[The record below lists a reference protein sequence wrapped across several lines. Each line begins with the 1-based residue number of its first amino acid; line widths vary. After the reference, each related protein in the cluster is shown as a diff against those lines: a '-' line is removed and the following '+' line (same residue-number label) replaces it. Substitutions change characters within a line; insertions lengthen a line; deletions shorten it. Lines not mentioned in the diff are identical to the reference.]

1 MFLSKRFILWIVLLF
16 GFVGFAQ
23 LSRFHYIP
31 PLTAVEGNSTP
42 NQQFMMISTPSS
54 SMVTFTVQP
63 VGQPASSATV
73 SQVSNSSPFVLSLGV
88 SYTTQLFIPLA
99 NTGTVTTDEGY
110 YVEADEPI
118 YVSIRYVAGDT
129 SPPIDNSPQAGA
141 FVSKGIAA
149 LGKEFRTAGFTNST
163 SVTIADQNYV
173 TFTSVMAIED
183 DTEVTIDNLD
193 PALQLEPSTTAIGVS
208 SFTFT
213 LNRFESYTIAA
224 RVAQGSLVRPPENRN
239 GLIGVRVKS
248 DKDIVVN
255 VGSANGSMGRGTGR
269 DQGVDQIIGTDKIGS
284 EYIFI
289 EGDPSG
295 NGVDADNVL
304 IVAHEDNT
312 NIFLNGSSV
321 ASTTL
326 MAGEFFE
333 IENDVFSSVEN
344 LYVRTSKDVYA
355 YRNVVNGN
363 SANQSLF
370 FVPPLDCAGDHFVN
384 NIPSISLIGTLPV
397 TSGQMTIIAGVS
409 DTITFSDQ
417 DNTNANVTDTSFA
430 GGVIRNGPNAVTG
443 QASYVTYR
451 LDNLDGN
458 VTVSSTGKIYLSY
471 YTRDGAATSGSF
483 YSGFQN
489 PPVIEVDSYRYAS
502 EYGDCSDRV
511 VLGISN
517 RTEFDS
523 FQWYGFNYDSASWE
537 VPTTIAITNSA
548 TLRTN
553 NQYRRYRVDGTISCN
568 TKTYTSMEY
577 YVPVCPADLDQDG
590 VIDNVDL
597 DLENDGIDNIVE
609 SLGDASINLTTIIS
623 PIVIFSDAS
632 TNTSLTGT
640 FTTVNGTLTGDSS
653 GTFNSTLP
661 AGDHSLTYT
670 HNYVSSLVNLD
681 FMNFY
686 LEESNSISSTRSADE
701 YFTLATTKYD
711 TTEYGKT
718 ITVIDNG
725 GELLIDTDHD
735 GVYESGLT
743 SFTSEEIRFKW
754 SGTVSSSQFYFKSHE
769 ITEIEFTHEV
779 KNSTATSTFAGQIE
793 LRYYYVSSYVGLSF
807 FKVGDYINYDS
818 DNDGCD
824 DVLEAGFTDGNST
837 AVFGDPDYN
846 NKGKLGTNTPTVD
859 SLGRVVG
866 AGGYLTPSDA
876 NSNTIFDF
884 QENTSP
890 PSISASPT
898 SQYICL
904 GEDAVFEVAPNVS
917 NIYSFQWQIDSGG
930 IWLDLA
936 NTVTQTGVNSTTLT
950 LINPPISL
958 DTQAYRVVISAPQYA
973 CSTAVSAVANLYI
986 TDAGWAPVSPSLIL
1000 SEGGSSTTFGLALS
1014 DQPTSTVVVAASV
1027 SPTSQLSV
1035 SPTLFTFTASD
1046 WSVTQSGTLFAIDD
1060 SIADGA
1066 VSATLTFSVS
1076 DVLSNACYVPLGDL
1090 VYNLQVLDNEIP
1102 GFSVTAISSDVVEDS
1117 SSTATFSIV
1126 LDVEPTSNVII
1137 DLTNGDVT
1145 EISMTVTQLLF
1156 TPLNWNVPQ
1165 VVTVAGVSDTLVD
1178 GDITTTITLSISSGP
1193 SVFTALAS
1201 QTVSVDTLDDDTAGF
1216 TVTAV
1221 SSNVLEDPTSTA
1233 SFTVVLNSQPV
1244 SNVIID
1250 LTNGDV
1256 TEISM
1261 TVTQLLFTPLN
1272 WNVPQVVT
1280 VAGVSDTLVDG
1291 DITTTITLSISSGP
1305 PTFLTLANQTLAV
1318 TTLDD
1323 DTAPTSPVASSG
1335 SSGSTSSTPSSTTT
1349 SATIPSNTASSSSTS
1364 VTTVEADN
1372 RTATETLAGNVETEL
1387 DSDGDGVPDALDVDD
1402 DNDGILDIVEGN
1414 QDVDS
1419 DGIPNRLD
1427 LDSDGDGCLDVV
1439 EAGFEDGDANGLL
1452 GTGELT
1458 INQEGQVETFPGYTS
1473 PMDADANLIFDF
1485 LEAPSDAIAYIQ
1497 NKRIPIVLD
1506 TPLYIPLVTSAALLV
1521 SWEFSIDYDPILQI
1535 GQWNPIDD
1543 LDVIVNQTDTG
1554 LRFENPKR
1562 NWNNYAFRAF
1572 YRFPGDVC
1580 DPGAYTNAVQL
1591 YVTPL
1596 RIPNAISPNGD
1607 GTNDQWEI
1615 EGLLHFTQ
1623 REVTIYNR
1631 EGLVV
1636 YQSLRYE
1643 NDWSGISNVG
1653 KLKSGTQLPEGT
1665 YFYVLKLGNRDV
1677 YKGFIYV
1684 RR

>member
-904 GEDAVFEVAPNVS
+904 GEDAVFEVTPNVS

-1035 SPTLFTFTASD
+1035 SPTLFTFTVSD
-1046 WSVTQSGTLFAIDD
+1046 WSATQSGTLFAIDD

-1126 LDVEPTSNVII
+1126 LDVEPT
-1137 DLTNGDVT
+1137 
-1145 EISMTVTQLLF
+1145 
-1156 TPLNWNVPQ
+1156 
-1165 VVTVAGVSDTLVD
+1165 
-1178 GDITTTITLSISSGP
+1178 
-1193 SVFTALAS
+1193 
-1201 QTVSVDTLDDDTAGF
+1201 
-1216 TVTAV
+1216 
-1221 SSNVLEDPTSTA
+1221 
-1233 SFTVVLNSQPV
+1233 

-1506 TPLYIPLVTSAALLV
+1506 TPLYIPLVTSAVLSV